1 VTHTRPHG
9 LAGYVAQLSHA
20 KPSGA
25 THTRPPRLAGYV
37 TQLSHAKP
45 FGMTALAP
53 PGSLELLAR
62 QVTLIGRA
70 AGSSATP
77 RAAPVTQDKVV

>member
-53 PGSLELLAR
+53 PGSVELLAR
-62 QVTLIGRA
+62 QVTLIGRV